1 LTEQTP
7 EHDEDNWLTLAE
19 IAEELRLSP
28 AAIRSWIA
36 KGKLRA
42 TRAGQRK
49 WLVRRS
55 ELERML
61 DRGDAGTAVPPLPN
75 RSRKG
80 GRAEAEWSERLD
92 EGALE
97 AAYRSWLVDVEREA
111 EAEQGEAAYDWEVAL
126 ETSRMAPPDA
136 RFPSRLRQI
145 AQAAGR
151 RAAVLSAPLEG
162 SEESWRPVPGAGDMA
177 LSYELRPGGNR
188 PGPKDA
194 WDRFDRVVQRLGEA
208 MEGSSAA
215 AVADA
220 FSDLAVATRDIA
232 DALEG
237 RTAGGASGREAVAE
251 ASGEAESGDPSG
263 AA

>member
-61 DRGDAGTAVPPLPN
+61 NRGEAGAAVPPPPP
-75 RSRKG
+75 RSRRPREAG
-80 GRAEAEWSERLD
+80 AEWSERLD

-97 AAYRSWLVDVEREA
+97 AAYRSWLVEVEREA
-111 EAEQGEAAYDWEVAL
+111 EVEHGEAAYDWEVAL

-162 SEESWRPVPGAGDMA
+162 SVESWRPVPGARGMT
-177 LSYELRPGGNR
+177 LSYELRAGGNR

-194 WDRFDRVVQRLGEA
+194 WERFDRVVQRLGDA

-237 RTAGGASGREAVAE
+237 RAAVSPSRSESDSSA
-251 ASGEAESGDPSG
+251 AGEAASGDPSDV
-263 AA
+263 A